1 MKLALVLAIG
11 SLSVTA
17 SALSACSVNASVN
30 SAPSVSKDALQK
42 DISDKLTAAG
52 AAPQSVT
59 CRTDLVGEVGKTTIC
74 DVALSDTNAVEANV
88 RVTAAHGT
96 TVDYDTTPSISQQQL
111 EKSVTATLMQSG
123 EPKMDAISC
132 ESGLDGKVGASAYC
146 KVSSAGASARR
157 LATVDKVD
165 GLSMNYTIAP
175 HLAKTDVE
183 TSLLD
188 QLQQQLGQRPDSAT
202 CADDLQGAP
211 NATLDCDVV
220 AGSQAQTFTLVV
232 TTVDGSKINYS
243 FAPKGE

>member
-11 SLSVTA
+11 SLSVSA
-17 SALSACSVNASVN
+17 SALSGCSVNASVN
-30 SAPSVSKDALQK
+30 TTPTVSKDILQK

-52 AAPQSVT
+52 AAPQSVI
-59 CRTDLVGEVGKTTIC
+59 CRADLAGEVGKTTIC
-74 DVALSDTNAVEANV
+74 DVALSDTNAIEANV
-88 RVTAAHGT
+88 NVTAVHGT

-111 EKSVTATLMQSG
+111 EKSVTATLTQSG
-123 EPKMDAISC
+123 AAKVDSVSC
-132 ESGLDGKVGASAYC
+132 ESGLDGRVGASAYC
-146 KVSSAGASARR
+146 TVSSDGTTARR

-175 HLAKTDVE
+175 HLAKGDVE
-183 TSLLD
+183 NSLLD
-188 QLQQQLGQRPDSAT
+188 QLQQQLGQRPDSAS

-220 AGSQAQTFTLVV
+220 AGSQTQTFTLTV
-232 TTVDGSKINYS
+232 TTVDGSKINYD